1 MTCCCHKHGGT
12 STEDGKINISL
23 FDENVTIEMYAKNR
37 LHESLA
43 VFRDTP
49 QYSKTKIRFGENLFT
64 FNSISFKN
72 LIHRSNLPATTEG

>member
-23 FDENVTIEMYAKNR
+23 FDENVTIEMHANNR
-37 LHESLA
+37 LHESLT
-43 VFRDTP
+43 VFRDAP
-49 QYSKTKIRFGENLFT
+49 QYSKTKVRFGENLFT
-64 FNSISFKN
+64 FNLISFSN

>member
-1 MTCCCHKHGGT
+1 MTCCGHKYGGT
-12 STEDGKINISL
+12 STEDGKISISL
-23 FDENVTIEMYAKNR
+23 FDETVTIEMYAKNR
-37 LHESLA
+37 LHESQA

-64 FNSISFKN
+64 FNLISFKN